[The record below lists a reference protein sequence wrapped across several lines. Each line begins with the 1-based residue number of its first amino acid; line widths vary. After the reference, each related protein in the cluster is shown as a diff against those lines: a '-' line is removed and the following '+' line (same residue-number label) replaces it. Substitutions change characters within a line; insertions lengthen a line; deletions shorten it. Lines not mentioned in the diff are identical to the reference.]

1 MEIGAIADPSPD
13 DGSSSLAAVVAAQL
27 SAYTE
32 EPPDLQQFLGNCT
45 HGNLTPCEQWM
56 EQLEQRPFVPS
67 PQVQLLWTILFST
80 SVSLAVFGNMAV
92 ISVVCRRRQ
101 LRTKVN
107 LLLLNL
113 SIADLLIATLNAMF
127 NFVFMLKSQWPFG
140 HFYCKVNNFVA
151 NLAVAAAVFTI
162 TATTLDRYKLTH
174 FHFNFRHFL
183 RTFAQVVWSATSGFV
198 ANDRFRPMFTL
209 ISIYFAF
216 DETHTLTY
224 IE

>member
-1 MEIGAIADPSPD
+1 LIGQLSQSIQSDHSVPRRPSQITAMLEMSAIADPD
-13 DGSSSLAAVVAAQL
+13 DSSSSAQL
-27 SAYTE
+27 PVTE
-32 EPPDLQQFLGNCT
+32 DPPDLQQLLGNCT

-162 TATTLDRYKLTH
+162 TATTLDR
-174 FHFNFRHFL
+174 
-183 RTFAQVVWSATSGFV
+183 
-198 ANDRFRPMFTL
+198 
-209 ISIYFAF
+209 
-216 DETHTLTY
+216 
-224 IE
+224 